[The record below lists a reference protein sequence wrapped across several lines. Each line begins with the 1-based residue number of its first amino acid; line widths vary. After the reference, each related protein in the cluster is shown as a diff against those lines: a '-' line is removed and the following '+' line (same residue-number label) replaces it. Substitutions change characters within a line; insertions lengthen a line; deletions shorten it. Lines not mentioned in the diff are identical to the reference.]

1 MKEEIKIYKKENGK
15 IIEKTIEVSLVPDYS
30 NMGWTT
36 EKPKKDEEPILKKN
50 IKKENTK

>member
-30 NMGWTT
+30 NVGWTT
-36 EKPKKDEEPILKKN
+36 EKPKKEEEPILKKSM
-50 IKKENTK
+50 KKESSK